1 MKATGTQAA
10 DYDARLEDLNREFAG
25 LLPGRLDE
33 IETLWRHLARGEW
46 DGERLR
52 RVTRRV
58 HLLSGSSST
67 FGFPEVG
74 RAATALERRL
84 KSWSGLEEGPVAEE
98 LEEGST
104 LVAALRSA
112 L

>member
-1 MKATGTQAA
+1 MRTEAV
-10 DYDARLEDLNREFAG
+10 DYDARLEELNREFAG

-33 IETLWRHLARGEW
+33 IERLWRHLARGEW
-46 DGERLR
+46 DSEKLR
-52 RVTRRV
+52 AVKRRV

-84 KSWSGLEEGPVAEE
+84 RSWRELEEGPVAEE

-112 L
+112 I